1 MWTYN
6 YPNTLYHYG
15 VKGMKWGVRHD
26 KPGNGTHPQY
36 ATKAMER
43 EILRQ
48 VRAETDFSSGSRN
61 NKVQDDIS
69 KRNKKKQSKTEMGSM
84 PRAYKKALKKDVKLA
99 KKQGIN
105 YEVKYDKSSGEVYNI
120 QAYIGADK
128 KISEKRLQEI
138 HNVIDNQR
146 KRRYR
151 TLAGASTVAMGTAV
165 AYEYLRRY

>member
-6 YPNTLYHYG
+6 YQNTLYHHG

-26 KPGNGTHPQY
+26 KQGSGTHPQY
-36 ATKAMER
+36 TTKAMER

-61 NKVQDDIS
+61 NKVHKIS
-69 KRNKKKQSKTEMGSM
+69 AKKKQSKTEMGSM

-105 YEVKYDKSSGEVYNI
+105 YEVKYDKASGEIHNI
-120 QAYIGADK
+120 QAYVGADK
-128 KISEKRLQEI
+128 KISEKRVQEI
-138 HNVIDNQR
+138 NNVIDNQR